1 MPALTLNP
9 GFVPIIAAL
18 LILAT
23 PRSARA
29 PVMVLSALASLWLL
43 LEYEFGAA
51 AAVAQ
56 MGLPVVLLNLD
67 ALNRIFGIAMMIA
80 LIAIGIFSGARRNR
94 YEDAA
99 ILLLAGSAISAL
111 FVGDLVSF
119 VAVAA
124 LAGLAA
130 AWVVFASPI
139 AGSSRAGARLL
150 IWHGLE
156 GLLFL
161 VGVALH
167 LSAGAEGSVFAR
179 LDTND
184 FGGVFIFAALMIRI
198 GAPLAHVWP
207 KDAISHA
214 SPAGAGALS
223 SYTTMLGVYT
233 LARLFPSE
241 PLLTP
246 IGAAMMAIGAVYVA
260 AEDDARRAAAYGLTM
275 QTGLCIALI
284 GVGTPLALAAAEAH
298 AFATILAF
306 LALQLILGGVLER
319 TGSSR
324 ISQFAGFAR
333 TMPIS
338 ALLLLGAGLAISAM
352 PGVALYATHAVAL
365 EAAAQWDLRWLWLMI
380 WATPALTLAGLAFR
394 TSLAAYAPA
403 ARPRALHEAPFAML
417 LGAGLALFLCASVG
431 LAPRWLYDLMPAALS
446 FQPFALDRV
455 APQFQ
460 LLGAA
465 GLAYLLLRTLAAD
478 PRQRDIR
485 LRDVD
490 ALYRGPLAEAGRWA
504 GVLALRL
511 YGAWQGWTRR
521 MSEAAVRQLEAW
533 AGACD
538 RPYVRAGSGWVSFLC
553 LGALLAA
560 MFIAR

>member
-9 GFVPIIAAL
+9 GFAPILAAL
-18 LILAT
+18 LILTT

-29 PVMVLSALASLWLL
+29 PLMVMAALSALWLL
-43 LEYEFGAA
+43 LDHEFGAA
-51 AAVAQ
+51 TMRAQ

-67 ALNRIFGIAMMIA
+67 ALNRIFGLAMMIA
-80 LIAIGIFSGARRNR
+80 LIALGIFSGARRNR

-99 ILLLAGSAISAL
+99 ILLLAGSAICAL

-119 VAVAA
+119 VASAA

-130 AWVVFASPI
+130 AWVVFASPLEG
-139 AGSSRAGARLL
+139 ANRAGVRLL

-167 LSAGAEGSVFAR
+167 ISAGAAGSVFTR
-179 LDTND
+179 LDTST
-184 FGGVFIFAALMIRI
+184 FGGAFIFGALLIRI

-223 SYTTMLGVYT
+223 SYTTMLGVYA

-241 PLLTP
+241 PMLMAVGALMMV
-246 IGAAMMAIGAVYVA
+246 IGAFYLA
-260 AEDDARRAAAYGLTM
+260 AEDDIRRAAAYGLTL
-275 QTGLCIALI
+275 QTGLCVALI

-298 AFATILAF
+298 AFATILSF
-306 LALQLILGGVLER
+306 LAFQLTMGGVLER
-319 TGSSR
+319 IGSAR
-324 ISQFAGFAR
+324 ISHIAGFAR

-365 EAAAQWDLRWLWLMI
+365 EATAEWDVRWLWLLI
-380 WATPALTLAGLAFR
+380 WAAPGLALAGLAFR
-394 TSLAAYAPA
+394 AALAAYAPA
-403 ARPRALHEAPFAML
+403 SQPRSFHEAPFSML

-431 LAPRWLYDLMPAALS
+431 LAPRWLYDLMPTDLS

-455 APQFQ
+455 APQIQ
-460 LLGAA
+460 VLGAA
-465 GLAYLLLRTLAAD
+465 GIGYLLLRGVAAD
-478 PRQRDIR
+478 PRRGDMRLLDI
-485 LRDVD
+485 D

-504 GVLALRL
+504 GVLGLRV
-511 YGAWQGWTRR
+511 YGSWQQWTRAFGVAT
-521 MSEAAVRQLEAW
+521 MRQLAAL
-533 AGACD
+533 AGLCD
-538 RPYVRAGSGWVSFLC
+538 RPYVRLGSGLVSFLC
-553 LGALLAA
+553 LGILLAA
-560 MFIAR
+560 MFIAQ